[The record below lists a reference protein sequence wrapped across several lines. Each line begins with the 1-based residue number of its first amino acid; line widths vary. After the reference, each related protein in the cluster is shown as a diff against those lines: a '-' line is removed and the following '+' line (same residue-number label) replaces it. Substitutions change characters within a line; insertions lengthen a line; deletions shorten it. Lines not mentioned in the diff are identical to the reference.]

1 MCVRCRYDRP
11 ELTSSYE
18 LDDQFMLGP
27 SILVAPVL
35 AEGLASRDVFLPPSV
50 RW

>member
-1 MCVRCRYDRP
+1 
-11 ELTSSYE
+11 
-18 LDDQFMLGP
+18 MLGA